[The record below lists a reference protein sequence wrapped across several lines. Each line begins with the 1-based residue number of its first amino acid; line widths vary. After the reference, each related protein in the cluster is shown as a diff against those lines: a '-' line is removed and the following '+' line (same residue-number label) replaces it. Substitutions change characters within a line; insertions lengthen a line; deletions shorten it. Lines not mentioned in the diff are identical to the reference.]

1 MNMDNK
7 QLIIDY
13 WIEKSKQDIDSA
25 RDNFSNLRLQN
36 AVRDLYFSFF
46 HAFSALLF
54 HDGKSFKKHR
64 QVRAIFHR
72 DYIKEGLIELKWGKK
87 YDWLFDNRQKAD
99 YRPLA
104 EFDTHEIEPL
114 IDSATE
120 FVEKMV
126 NMIAI

>member
-25 RDNFSNLRLQN
+25 RDN
-36 AVRDLYFSFF
+36 Y
-46 HAFSALLF
+46 
-54 HDGKSFKKHR
+54 
-64 QVRAIFHR
+64 
-72 DYIKEGLIELKWGKK
+72 
-87 YDWLFDNRQKAD
+87 
-99 YRPLA
+99 
-104 EFDTHEIEPL
+104 EIEPL